1 MASLAELLTRAI
13 SSVPHPSEAQREI
26 VDRLS
31 ALRSRFDEGLLRV
44 AVLGQF
50 KRGKSTLLNALL
62 GARVLPT
69 GVTPVTA
76 LSTFISA
83 GDSTR
88 LRIAFRNGEEPTVT
102 AVASEVPG
110 VLERYVSET
119 HNPRNRLEVESV
131 AVEVRSDFLDQG
143 IALIDTPG
151 VGSTLLHNTRAAEA
165 ALSECDAALFVLSAD
180 PPITEAETNYLDKV
194 RKLILSVFF
203 VLNKADLL
211 DAAEKIV
218 AERFLAGVL
227 AERRPGEPPDR
238 IFALSA
244 KRALQAK
251 LANDKGALE
260 ASGLPRLERLLAGE
274 LARDKRAI
282 LLATGRLRLI
292 SLVGELLFQS
302 ELERKALLTP
312 EEELKRKAAT
322 FEASAVEFETERQ
335 RLSDLL
341 SIDCKRMLQDL
352 DAETDRVWREARGE
366 LRRIVSEIGDGSV
379 ERKSAR
385 QRMTAALSR
394 YFEQALRE
402 TVDLFRAKLDE
413 RVSVHRDRA
422 GALVNLVRQTAAD
435 LMQISA
441 NLPRPEEAF
450 QPKREPYWVAPE
462 PAVSLLD
469 LSAGAA
475 ARLLPRTLR
484 ERRARDHLV
493 ADAERAAL
501 RNVANLDWALRQNIE
516 DSFRRFESSLSEQL
530 DQALQATRQAL
541 QLAQR
546 RRAARSEAIEA
557 DVEQA
562 DRCVRELSAILA
574 ELQAIEREPRGASA
588 REGARAC

>member
-13 SSVPHPSEAQREI
+13 TSIPHPSEAQAEI
-26 VDRLS
+26 LGRLS
-31 ALRSRFDEGLLRV
+31 ALRSRFEEGLLRV

-76 LSTFISA
+76 LQTFISA

-88 LRIAFRNGEEPTVT
+88 ARIAFRGGQEPTIA
-102 AVASEVPG
+102 AVAAEIPD
-110 VLERYVSET
+110 VLERYVAET
-119 HNPRNRLEVESV
+119 QNPRNRLGVESV
-131 AVEVRSDFLDQG
+131 AVEVRSDFLDEG

-151 VGSTLLHNTRAAEA
+151 VGSTFLHNTRAAEA
-165 ALSECDAALFVLSAD
+165 VLSECDAALFVLSAD
-180 PPITEAETNYLDKV
+180 PPITEAEANYLDKV
-194 RKLILSVFF
+194 RKLIPSVFF
-203 VLNKADLL
+203 VLNKVDLL
-211 DAAEKIV
+211 DATERRV
-218 AERFLAGVL
+218 AERFLADVL
-227 AERRPGEPPDR
+227 AERHPSEPPDR

-244 KRALQAK
+244 KQGLRAK

-260 ASGLPRLERLLAGE
+260 ASGLPRLENLLAGD

-282 LLATGRLRLI
+282 LLSAGRLRLI
-292 SLVGELLFQS
+292 ALVSELLFQS

-322 FEASAVEFETERQ
+322 FEVSVANFEAERQ
-335 RLSDLL
+335 RLSDLVA
-341 SIDCKRMLQDL
+341 IDCKRMLREL
-352 DAETDRVWREARGE
+352 DAETDRVWNGARGE
-366 LRRIVSEIGDGSV
+366 LRQIVAEGSI
-379 ERKSAR
+379 ERRSAR
-385 QRMTAALSR
+385 ELMTAALSR
-394 YFEQALRE
+394 YFEQALRDCVGLLR
-402 TVDLFRAKLDE
+402 TRLDE

-435 LMQISA
+435 LMQISV
-441 NLPRPEEAF
+441 NLPRPDEAF

-469 LSAGAA
+469 LSTGAA
-475 ARLLPRTLR
+475 ARLLPRALR
-484 ERRARDHLV
+484 EKRARDRLV
-493 ADAERAAL
+493 AEAEKAAL
-501 RNVANLDWALRQNIE
+501 RNVANLDWAVRQNIE
-516 DSFRRFESSLSEQL
+516 DSFRRFETSLSEQL

-546 RRAARSEAIEA
+546 RRAARSEAVEA

-562 DRCVRELSAILA
+562 DRCVTELSNILA
-574 ELQAIEREPRGASA
+574 ELQAKERTPRSAGERE
-588 REGARAC
+588 ETRAC

>member
-1 MASLAELLTRAI
+1 L
-13 SSVPHPSEAQREI
+13 Q
-26 VDRLS
+26 
-31 ALRSRFDEGLLRV
+31 SRFEEGLLRV

-62 GARVLPT
+62 GARVLPI

-76 LSTFISA
+76 FPTFISS
-83 GDSTR
+83 GDSAR
-88 LRIAFRNGEEPTVT
+88 VRIAFRGGKEPIAT
-102 AVASEVPG
+102 ADAAEIPG
-110 VLERYVSET
+110 VLERYVSESQ
-119 HNPRNRLEVESV
+119 NPHNRLAVESV
-131 AVEVRSDFLDQG
+131 AVEVRSDLLDEG
-143 IALIDTPG
+143 IVFIDTPG
-151 VGSTLLHNTRAAEA
+151 VGSTFLHNTRAAEA

-180 PPITEAETNYLDKV
+180 PPITEAEVNYLDKV
-194 RKLILSVFF
+194 QKLIPSVFF
-203 VLNKADLL
+203 VLNKVDLL
-211 DAAEKIV
+211 DATEKGA

-227 AERRPGEPPDR
+227 AERRPTEPPDR

-244 KRALQAK
+244 KQGLRAK
-251 LANDKGALE
+251 LANDKGAPE
-260 ASGLPRLERLLAGE
+260 ASGLPRLENLLAGD

-282 LLATGRLRLI
+282 LLSAGRLRLI
-292 SLVGELLFQS
+292 ALVSELLFQS

-312 EEELKRKAAT
+312 EEELKRKADT
-322 FEASAVEFETERQ
+322 FEVSVAKFETERR

-341 SIDCKRMLQDL
+341 SIDCKRMLREL
-352 DAETDRVWREARGE
+352 DAETDRVWNGARGK
-366 LRRIVSEIGDGSV
+366 LRQIVAEGSI
-379 ERKSAR
+379 ERRSAR
-385 QRMTAALSR
+385 ERMTAALSR
-394 YFEQALRE
+394 YFEQALRDC
-402 TVDLFRAKLDE
+402 VGLFRTKLDE

-441 NLPRPEEAF
+441 NLPRSEDAF

-484 ERRARDHLV
+484 DRRARDHL
-493 ADAERAAL
+493 AAEAEKAAL

-516 DSFRRFESSLSEQL
+516 DSFRRFETSLSEQL

-546 RRAARSEAIEA
+546 RRVARFEAVEA
-557 DVEQA
+557 DNEQA
-562 DRCVRELSAILA
+562 NRCVKALSAILA
-574 ELQAIEREPRGASA
+574 ELQAIEREPRSSA
-588 REGARAC
+588 AHEGTRTC